1 MGRPVGRVGLGGY
14 SEQHSTVRTEVA
26 VSDDSRRFEQQV
38 ERIHSLIDGDDAVVT
53 WNDRL
58 PDPDNPQQARQIDV
72 TIRRGTDLTLVECR
86 IHSAAQD
93 VTWIEELIGRRV
105 SLGADAVIAV
115 SASGFTRGAIAKAKA
130 HGIVLRDFATLS
142 EDEIRAWGK
151 RTQVS
156 ISLHNF
162 KNAEFTFVFDVAD
175 ISIVSI
181 DDVEAAMASGTVPLA
196 PALDQLVEHLQKEN
210 AEYPPTR
217 ADLSFTPHDMKIGGA
232 SVKSVKLRVDA
243 FRTELELSTP
253 TVVAYDAPAADALE
267 RNTYVEIVE
276 KGIFE
281 ISQSSDQVAV
291 AMDVSNV
298 PIPPNARLGR
308 MKFLFTRAV
317 EMREVRLLGDIDF
330 GLRLSDIAI
339 SISFE

>member
-1 MGRPVGRVGLGGY
+1 MSG
-14 SEQHSTVRTEVA
+14 A
-26 VSDDSRRFEQQV
+26 SRRFEQQV

-53 WNDRL
+53 WDDRL
-58 PDPDNPQQARQIDV
+58 ADPDNPRQARQIDV
-72 TIRRGTDLTLVECR
+72 TIRRGADLTLVECR
-86 IHSAAQD
+86 IHSSAQD
-93 VTWIEELIGRRV
+93 VMWIEELIGRRA

-162 KNAEFTFVFDVAD
+162 KNAELEFVFDFAD
-175 ISIVSI
+175 IQAVSI
-181 DDVEAAMASGTVPLA
+181 DDVEAALASGTVPLA
-196 PALDQLVEHLQKEN
+196 PAFDQLVEQLQKEN
-210 AEYPPTR
+210 EKYPPTR
-217 ADLSFTPHDMKIGGA
+217 ADLRFTPRDLRIGGA
-232 SVKSVKLRVDA
+232 PVKSIELRVDA
-243 FRTELELSTP
+243 FRTVLELSTP
-253 TVVAYDAPAADALE
+253 TVVAYDAPMADALE

-281 ISQSSDQVAV
+281 IAQARDQVAV

-308 MKFLFTRAV
+308 MSFLFTRAV
-317 EMREVRLLGDIDF
+317 EMREVRLLGEFDF
-330 GLRLSDIAI
+330 GLRLSDLAF
-339 SISFE
+339 SIRYE

>member
-1 MGRPVGRVGLGGY
+1 M
-14 SEQHSTVRTEVA
+14 
-26 VSDDSRRFEQQV
+26 SDDSRRFEQQV
-38 ERIHSLIDGDDAVVT
+38 ERIHSLIDGNDAVVT

-162 KNAEFTFVFDVAD
+162 NNAELNFVFDVAD
-175 ISIVSI
+175 ISVVSI

-196 PALDQLVEHLQKEN
+196 PVFDQLVEQLQKET
-210 AEYPPTR
+210 EKYPPTR
-217 ADLSFTPHDMKIGGA
+217 ADLRFTPRDMKIGSA
-232 SVKSVKLRVDA
+232 SVKFIELHVDA
-243 FRTELELSTP
+243 FRTVLELSTP

-281 ISQSSDQVAV
+281 IAQSSDQVAV
-291 AMDVSNV
+291 AMDVSSV

-308 MKFLFTRAV
+308 ISFLFTGAV
-317 EMREVRLLGDIDF
+317 EMREVRLLGDFDF
-330 GLRLSDIAI
+330 GLRLSDLAI
-339 SISFE
+339 SISFQ